1 VSTNESRTVQVRR
14 RLGRAKRATAR
25 GLRIAADRL
34 ERVGRRPVPAPA
46 PEPAVARQPMAE
58 PVPTGSH
65 DAVVRGIGEVW
76 DGHPYYEEVEKWTD
90 HMWDAFAQYR
100 EGADYRSTLELAV
113 GHGRHSEKLLPL
125 VDHIT
130 LVDINESNIEFCR
143 ERFGDDPRITYLV
156 NDGDTLSEVPDGS
169 ITFVYCVDAMVHFD
183 SDSVRSYLAEFNR
196 ILVPGGRGFCHHSNY
211 TGNPGG
217 DWLKNPHWRN
227 FMSRELFA
235 HYASKSGLRV
245 LQSDLTDWGTD
256 TMLDCYTTFEK
267 PA

>member
-1 VSTNESRTVQVRR
+1 MSTNEPRIVQVRR
-14 RLGRAKRATAR
+14 RLGRVKRATAR
-25 GLRIAADRL
+25 GMRDAADRL
-34 ERVGRRPVPAPA
+34 ERVGRRPAPAPAPAPATAPA
-46 PEPAVARQPMAE
+46 PEPALV
-58 PVPTGSH
+58 GG
-65 DAVVRGIGEVW
+65 DAQVVRGIADVW

-90 HMWDAFAQYR
+90 HMWDAFAKYR
-100 EGADYRSTLELAV
+100 EGADYRTTLELAV

-125 VDHIT
+125 VEHIT
-130 LVDINESNIEFCR
+130 LVDINESNIAYCR

-156 NDGDTLSEVPDGS
+156 NDGNTLKEVPDAS
-169 ITFVYCVDAMVHFD
+169 ITFVYCVDAMVHFE

-217 DWLKNPHWRN
+217 SWLENPHWRN

-235 HYASKSGLRV
+235 HYAALSGLRV

-256 TMLDCYTTFEK
+256 TMLDCYTSFEK